1 MKPKALNQISLN
13 QVGSFFNFPN
23 WRYLIYLEPQ
33 RANLAYCR
41 DKPIDGSNRLRRYL
55 ASNKELLDGISST
68 YSFTP
73 FISEAISNF
82 SLEEKNMFFKLF
94 NKKLKKQGDK
104 KLFIPTYKSDD
115 VKIWSCKFIDLII
128 DEPLRN
134 FLHHIARVKYFSEY
148 DFAVKFH
155 SSKDHQRTCCVI
167 GYCIFAGLSDTEI
180 AKRYKLYP
188 KQIRALRELF
198 FDFTNTPTEVVAR
211 SAYFTQLAD
220 NQVISDVDRRY
231 YKIIGS
237 LGELGLKADADPHSL
252 TFDERE
258 RLNAYL
264 GDSMIDN
271 VTSLYF
277 SIEDK
282 KDALNYNSV
291 INNLASFLIKKEEIK
306 YFQAKVRNLD
316 ASTTRILNDKVDFD
330 SATQE
335 EDEIAL
341 QMISQLALKENAL
354 PEYKSITELK

>member
-1 MKPKALNQISLN
+1 MKLKTLMPITLNQI
-13 QVGSFFNFPN
+13 GSFFNFPN
-23 WRYLIYLEPQ
+23 WRYLIYLEPH

-41 DKPIDGSNRLRRYL
+41 DKPRDGANRLRRYL
-55 ASNKELLDGISST
+55 TSNQDLLNNAALA

-73 FISEAISNF
+73 FISKAISKLTMDQK
-82 SLEEKNMFFKLF
+82 SMFFKLF

-104 KLFIPTYKSDD
+104 KLFVPTYKSDD
-115 VKIWSCKFIDLII
+115 IKLWNCKFIDLIL

-134 FLHHIARVKYFSEY
+134 FLYHTAKIKYYSEY

-155 SSKDHQRTCCVI
+155 SSKDHRRTCCVI
-167 GYCIFAGLSDTEI
+167 GYCIFAGLSDSEI
-180 AKRYKLYP
+180 AKRHRLYP
-188 KQIRALRELF
+188 KQVRALRELF
-198 FDFTNTPTEVVAR
+198 FDFSNAPTEVVAR
-211 SAYFTQLAD
+211 AAYFTQLAD
-220 NQVISDVDRRY
+220 NQIISDIDRRY

-252 TFDERE
+252 TYEERE

-330 SATQE
+330 TNMQE

-341 QMISQLALKENAL
+341 KLISQLALKENTL